1 MKFTTIALLLV
12 TALLVAACAP
22 MPAAQVAP
30 AATEAPAE
38 APTEAAA
45 EGMADIV
52 DTAVAAGGFTTLVAA
67 VEAAGLVD
75 TLKGEG
81 PFTVFAP
88 TDEAF
93 AALPAGTVEALL
105 ADPEGQLTQILLYH
119 VVPGKVMSTDLSD
132 GMTADTAQGSPVT
145 FTVADGK
152 VMVNA
157 ANVVAADIEA
167 SNGVIHVIDQV
178 ILPPDAAASEE
189 SAADSMAAPAGN
201 IAEVAAAAGNF
212 TTLLAAVEAAGLVDD
227 LTGEGPFT
235 VFAPTDEA
243 FAALPAGT
251 IDTLLADPEGAL
263 RDILL
268 YHVVSGKVM
277 SGDLSD
283 GMTADTLQGAPIT
296 FTIADG
302 AVKVNGA
309 NVVAADV
316 EASNG
321 VIHVIDAVILP
332 PQ

>member
-1 MKFTTIALLLV
+1 
-12 TALLVAACAP
+12 
-22 MPAAQVAP
+22 
-30 AATEAPAE
+30 
-38 APTEAAA
+38 
-45 EGMADIV
+45 
-52 DTAVAAGGFTTLVAA
+52 
-67 VEAAGLVD
+67 
-75 TLKGEG
+75 
-81 PFTVFAP
+81 
-88 TDEAF
+88 
-93 AALPAGTVEALL
+93 
-105 ADPEGQLTQILLYH
+105 
-119 VVPGKVMSTDLSD
+119 
-132 GMTADTAQGSPVT
+132 
-145 FTVADGK
+145 
-152 VMVNA
+152 
-157 ANVVAADIEA
+157 
-167 SNGVIHVIDQV
+167 VIHVIDQV

-189 SAADSMAAPAGN
+189 GAAESMAAPAGN

-283 GMTADTLQGAPIT
+283 GMTADTLQGAPVT
-296 FTIADG
+296 FVVADG
-302 AVKVNGA
+302 AVKVNDA